1 MTFALHDEDDPN
13 DEFNTIKEI
22 PVSHHPSTRPGRVA
36 RALLALGL
44 LVLALAL
51 APSPAS
57 YAASSA
63 SPSISIAAARALP
76 LGSTVTVQGAVTVP
90 AGAFSSGSFDAG
102 FAIQDETGG
111 IYVSIQTNL
120 GLAPRRLARV
130 TGQLADIFGLLTLV
144 PAGPADVRALGV
156 GPTVAPQRLA
166 TGAIGEASEGRL
178 VEIVGTI
185 TQPVGNDLPYGYQV
199 IVGDGSSAVQ
209 VFVYASTGIDV
220 SGLAVGQRVRVVGFS
235 SQFDTHYEVDPRMPG
250 DISPA

>member
-1 MTFALHDEDDPN
+1 
-13 DEFNTIKEI
+13 
-22 PVSHHPSTRPGRVA
+22 
-36 RALLALGL
+36 
-44 LVLALAL
+44 
-51 APSPAS
+51 
-57 YAASSA
+57 
-63 SPSISIAAARALP
+63 
-76 LGSTVTVQGAVTVP
+76 VQGALTVP
-90 AGAFSSGSFDAG
+90 AGAFSSGTFDQG

-130 TGQLADIFGLLTLV
+130 TGQLQDSFGLLILA

-156 GPTVAPQRLA
+156 GPTVAPQLLT

-178 VEIVGTI
+178 VAVVGTI
-185 TQPVGNDLPYGYQV
+185 TEPVGNDLPYGYRV
-199 IVGDGSSAVQ
+199 IVDDGSGAVQ

-235 SQFDTHYEVDPRMPG
+235 SQFDTHYEINPRMPG